1 VIQVVPNR
9 GARSKGTPMVDLV
22 AAFVVIALAAVLLA
36 VARGL
41 ERL

>member
-1 VIQVVPNR
+1 
-9 GARSKGTPMVDLV
+9 MVDLV
-22 AAFVVIALAAVLLA
+22 AAFVVIALAAVLLV